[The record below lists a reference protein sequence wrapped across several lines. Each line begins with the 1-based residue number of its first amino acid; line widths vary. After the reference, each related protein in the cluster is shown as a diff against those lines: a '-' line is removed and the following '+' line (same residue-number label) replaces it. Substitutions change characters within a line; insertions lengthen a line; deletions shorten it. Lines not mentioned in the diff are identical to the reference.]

1 MPIIYF
7 YNKAKQLT
15 EGDVDIKQYSYAG
28 PKPRTKINAI
38 IMISDAC
45 EARVRSI
52 KDRTYENVDKAVG
65 EMIEERLDMD
75 QFTECDITIKE
86 LNIIKN
92 TITNTL
98 AGVYHDRVKYP
109 KLKIGGKNA

>member
-1 MPIIYF
+1 
-7 YNKAKQLT
+7 
-15 EGDVDIKQYSYAG
+15 
-28 PKPRTKINAI
+28 
-38 IMISDAC
+38 
-45 EARVRSI
+45 
-52 KDRTYENVDKAVG
+52 
-65 EMIEERLDMD
+65 MIEERLDMD